1 MTYGIDLNELEALL
15 ERDTIDL
22 EDQARRQEVAME
34 REMEDAE
41 YRLANLEMEADFPA
55 AADCAACPWCE
66 PALVGPAILALF
78 EAAGPNLKAL
88 AFDGLRIA
96 RAGAA
101 SSNPGGLWVTDGGS
115 WGDSIYFGR
124 INADGTFRARREMG
138 TDAREQARR
147 LAAFGTDEIAAAGRR
162 SGRCV
167 YCARQLSDPISIAL
181 GYGPVCA
188 GYHHLPHGPKA
199 VSQAA

>member
-1 MTYGIDLNELEALL
+1 VTYGIDLNELEAIL

-22 EDQARRQEVAME
+22 EDQARRQEAILEATMDLE
-34 REMEDAE
+34 ALREAED
-41 YRLANLEMEADFPA
+41 ADFPA

-96 RAGAA
+96 RAGAT

-115 WGDSIYFGR
+115 WGDSVYFGR

-147 LAAFGTDEIAAAGRR
+147 LAAFGTVEIAAAGRR
-162 SGRCV
+162 SGRCA
-167 YCARQLSDPISIAL
+167 YCARRLTDPVSIAL

-188 GYHHLPHGPKA
+188 GYHGLPHGPNA
-199 VSQAA
+199 VTQAA